1 MNHNDA
7 MYMYKYIYIYI
18 YIYIY
23 SYRVIM
29 KVKKTFLL
37 DTFRRMSSTVKVFCS
52 DTNLKFLIL
61 FDILQVY
68 PNKSVVI

>member
-1 MNHNDA
+1 
-7 MYMYKYIYIYI
+7 
-18 YIYIY
+18 
-23 SYRVIM
+23 M

-37 DTFRRMSSTVKVFCS
+37 ETFRRMSSTVKVFCS

-68 PNKSVVI
+68 PNKSIVI

>member
-1 MNHNDA
+1 
-7 MYMYKYIYIYI
+7 
-18 YIYIY
+18 
-23 SYRVIM
+23 M

-61 FDILQVY
+61 IFYKYTPIKVSLYKYIGEQLNYKKTLQV
-68 PNKSVVI
+68 K